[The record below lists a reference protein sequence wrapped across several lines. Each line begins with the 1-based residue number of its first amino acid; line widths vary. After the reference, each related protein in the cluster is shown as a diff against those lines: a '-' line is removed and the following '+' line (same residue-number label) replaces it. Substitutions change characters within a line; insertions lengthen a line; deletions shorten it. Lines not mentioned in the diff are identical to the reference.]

1 MWNSSAYELD
11 IWYFVHLDI
20 QGEGEEDPD
29 RRTDNHGKEQKNKF
43 KAVSC
48 PAQTS
53 PPQFIEIWLNLYSKF
68 FIFYKTFLKHTAA
81 LETTVFWSHSIRTSR
96 KVALFLSMAWST
108 FPKIRVW
115 DSNKMKN
122 GFFIITTCP
131 YPWKCYS

>member
-53 PPQFIEIWLNLYSKF
+53 SPQFIEIWLNLYSKF
-68 FIFYKTFLKHTAA
+68 FIF
-81 LETTVFWSHSIRTSR
+81 
-96 KVALFLSMAWST
+96 
-108 FPKIRVW
+108 
-115 DSNKMKN
+115 
-122 GFFIITTCP
+122 
-131 YPWKCYS
+131 